1 MRVGL
6 YVRISTVDQNPEMQL
21 QELESYSKSRGFTVV
36 RVFEDRAT
44 GTNTNRP
51 AFRELLSLARARELD
66 AIVVWKLDR
75 FARSLKDLIVT
86 LQDLDD
92 IGVRFISLKDHI
104 DFTTAHGRL
113 LVHILACFAEFESA
127 TCKERV
133 LAGIAN
139 ARRNGKRLGRPTR
152 IDEYRVTDL
161 RRRGYS
167 LSTIGKQVGCTR
179 GAVSKILRRT
189 GFPNPVLKPN
199 NAGNVFC

>member
-1 MRVGL
+1 VRVGI

-21 QELESYSKSRGFTVV
+21 QELEIYSKARGYSIAA
-36 RVFEDRAT
+36 VFEDRAT

-51 AFRELLSLARARELD
+51 AFKQLLDMARARKID
-66 AIVVWKLDR
+66 AVIVWKLDR
-75 FARSLKDLIVT
+75 FARSLRDLILT
-86 LQDLDD
+86 LQELDD
-92 IGVRFISLKDHI
+92 IGVCFISLKDHI

-139 ARRNGKRLGRPTR
+139 ARRNGKRLGRPAR
-152 IDEYRVTDL
+152 IDEYRVSDL

-179 GAVSKILRRT
+179 SAVSKILRRT

-199 NAGNVFC
+199 NAVNVFC